1 MLLLIAIVLALPLAQ
16 AAQTPLIG
24 IIEVYGNRRVPDQA
38 ILTALQLHEGDPIPD
53 DLDAIR
59 RRLAAVPGVA
69 ETRVSGICCD
79 EGRAFLSV
87 GVREVGQAGLA
98 FRPEPTGPDRLPRE
112 ITDAGDTFDKALQDA
127 VVRGAV
133 EEDQTQ
139 GHALTKDPAVRAVQ
153 EQFVVFARRY
163 FTRLRHV
170 LRDSASAD
178 DRALAAQVVAYTTRK
193 ADIVPDLVRAARD
206 PSPGVRNNAVRA
218 LALIALL
225 EERNPSLGIY
235 VPAAPF
241 VDLLTSI
248 EWTDRNK
255 ASLALLQLTA
265 SRRPDVLD
273 AIRSRALIELVEM
286 ARSRSTGH
294 AYAPFMVLGRTVGL
308 SDDAINTAWE
318 RGNRAVVLD
327 RAQRMTR

>member
-53 DLDAIR
+53 DMDAIR
-59 RRLAAVPGVA
+59 RRLAGVPGVA

-79 EGRAFLSV
+79 EGPGVPLSV

-153 EQFVVFARRY
+153 EQFVV
-163 FTRLRHV
+163 LC
-170 LRDSASAD
+170 S
-178 DRALAAQVVAYTTRK
+178 
-193 ADIVPDLVRAARD
+193 
-206 PSPGVRNNAVRA
+206 
-218 LALIALL
+218 ALL
-225 EERNPSLGIY
+225 HAPPSC
-235 VPAAPF
+235 AAGF
-241 VDLLTSI
+241 C
-248 EWTDRNK
+248 
-255 ASLALLQLTA
+255 
-265 SRRPDVLD
+265 
-273 AIRSRALIELVEM
+273 
-286 ARSRSTGH
+286 
-294 AYAPFMVLGRTVGL
+294 FGR
-308 SDDAINTAWE
+308 
-318 RGNRAVVLD
+318 
-327 RAQRMTR
+327 